1 MKQEIKFGTDGWRG
15 IVGFD
20 YTEEKIKIIS
30 SGICDY
36 LKDKHSLTQPEAP
49 AGGTEQKDIATDFA
63 SGGRDQEPYQNQSPN
78 QNQTPRPQ
86 EKTPK
91 VVVGYDTRFLS
102 DRFAKTAA
110 AIFFQN
116 GISTCLSDN
125 FVTTPALSKAVVDN
139 KADLGIMI
147 TASHNPFYYN
157 GYKIKGSYGGS
168 ATMDIVKPIE
178 DKVNAILNN
187 KEAAKFLSNN
197 NTLPDPQNSYAE
209 CDFLQNY
216 KKYVLSLVDT
226 DIIKK
231 NFNFPVVID
240 AMYGAGQGLC
250 REIYSELSSSEIIEI
265 HGYKNTSFGTIN
277 PEPIGN
283 NLNGAVK
290 TLKEKK
296 SMLAICLDGDGDR
309 IGAIGENGNF
319 VSSHHIFAILLK
331 YLVKY
336 NKLSGKVVKT
346 VSTSSI
352 IDRICAKYGL
362 ELLTRPIGF
371 KYISEEI
378 LAGGVIMGGEESG
391 GLWVNGYM
399 PERDGIFMGLKLIE
413 VLCRENK
420 SVNEVLKDIYNEFGY
435 FVYRRADYDI
445 DNTRKERLRDYL
457 SKNIPDILKTEMNS
471 KPVMIDGF
479 KYILKDGSWIMIRPS
494 GTEAVIRIYAESDTT
509 EKLDILHNYGKK
521 IMESV

>member
-20 YTEEKIKIIS
+20 YTEEKIRIIS
-30 SGICDY
+30 SGISDY
-36 LKDKHSLTQPEAP
+36 LWEKGNNLSQPENHGGREHKAASNDP
-49 AGGTEQKDIATDFA
+49 ANGHQDREQKHDHGD
-63 SGGRDQEPYQNQSPN
+63 S
-78 QNQTPRPQ
+78 PQ

-91 VVVGYDTRFLS
+91 VVIGYDTRFLS

-116 GISTCLSDN
+116 GIRTFLSDN

-139 KADLGIMI
+139 NADLGLMI
-147 TASHNPFYYN
+147 TASHNPYYYN
-157 GYKIKGSYGGS
+157 GYKIKGPYGGS

-178 DKVNAILNN
+178 DKVNVILNN

-197 NTLPDPQNSYAE
+197 NTPRDPQNNYAE

-216 KKYVLSLVDT
+216 KNYVLSLADT

-231 NFNFPVVID
+231 NFNFPIVID
-240 AMYGAGQGLC
+240 AMYGASQGLC
-250 REIYSELSSSEIIEI
+250 REIYNGLSSSEIIEI
-265 HGYKNTSFGTIN
+265 HGYKNASFGTIN
-277 PEPIGN
+277 PEPIGI
-283 NLNGAVK
+283 NLNSAVK

-391 GLWVNGYM
+391 GLWVNGYI

-435 FVYRRADYDI
+435 FVYRRADYEI
-445 DNTRKERLRDYL
+445 DNTKKELLRDYL
-457 SKNIPDILKTEMNS
+457 SKNVPDILKSEMNS
-471 KPVMIDGF
+471 KPVTIDGF

-509 EKLDILHNYGKK
+509 EKLDILHNYGKR

>member
-30 SGICDY
+30 SGISDY
-36 LKDKHSLTQPEAP
+36 LWEKYNISQSESPGSSE
-49 AGGTEQKDIATDFA
+49 EKDIPNDPSTCRQDKE
-63 SGGRDQEPYQNQSPN
+63 RRQNHGDCPL
-78 QNQTPRPQ
+78 

-91 VVVGYDTRFLS
+91 VVIGYDTRFLS

-110 AIFFQN
+110 VIFFQN
-116 GISTCLSDN
+116 GIRTCLSDN
-125 FVTTPALSKAVVDN
+125 FITTPALSKAVVDN
-139 KADLGIMI
+139 NADLGIMI
-147 TASHNPFYYN
+147 TASHNPYYYN
-157 GYKIKGSYGGS
+157 GYKIKGPYGGS
-168 ATMDIVKPIE
+168 ATMEIVKPIE

-197 NTLPDPQNSYAE
+197 NTPLDPQNSYTE

-216 KKYVLSLVDT
+216 KKYVLSLADT

-231 NFNFPVVID
+231 NFNFPIVID
-240 AMYGAGQGLC
+240 AMYGASQSLC
-250 REIYSELSSSEIIEI
+250 REIYSGLSSSEIIEI
-265 HGYKNTSFGTIN
+265 HGYKNASFGTIN

-283 NLNGAVK
+283 NLNSAVK

-309 IGAIGENGNF
+309 IGAIGENVNF
-319 VSSHHIFAILLK
+319 VISQHIFAILLK

-352 IDRICAKYGL
+352 IDRICLKYGL

-391 GLWVNGYM
+391 GLWVNGYI

-413 VLCRENK
+413 VLCREDK

-435 FVYRRADYDI
+435 FVYRRADYEI
-445 DNTRKERLRDYL
+445 DNTKKERLRDYL
-457 SKNIPDILKTEMNS
+457 SKNIPDILKAEMNS
-471 KPVMIDGF
+471 KPVTIDGF
-479 KYILKDGSWIMIRPS
+479 KYVLKDGSWIMIRPS

>member
-30 SGICDY
+30 SGISDY
-36 LKDKHSLTQPEAP
+36 LREKHSLPQRESS
-49 AGGTEQKDIATDFA
+49 GSREQKDISKD
-63 SGGRDQEPYQNQSPN
+63 SNQNQASSQNWAPN
-78 QNQTPRPQ
+78 QNHEPNLQ

-91 VVVGYDTRFLS
+91 VVIGYDTRFLS
-102 DRFAKTAA
+102 DRFARTAA
-110 AIFFQN
+110 AIFSQN
-116 GISTCLSDN
+116 GISTYLSDN
-125 FVTTPALSKAVVDN
+125 FITTPALSKAVVDN
-139 KADLGIMI
+139 KADLGVMI
-147 TASHNPFYYN
+147 TASHNPYYYN
-157 GYKIKGSYGGS
+157 GYKIKGPYGGS

-178 DKVNAILNN
+178 DKVNAVFNN
-187 KEAAKFLSNN
+187 KEAAKLLPNN
-197 NTLPDPQNSYAE
+197 NTPQDPQNSYTI
-209 CDFLQNY
+209 CDFLENY
-216 KKYVLSLVDT
+216 KKYVLSLADT
-226 DIIKK
+226 DVIKK

-250 REIYSELSSSEIIEI
+250 REIYKELSSSEIIEI
-265 HGYKNTSFGTIN
+265 HGHKNASFGTLN

-283 NLNGAVK
+283 NLSGAVK
-290 TLKEKK
+290 ILKEKK

-331 YLVKY
+331 YLVK
-336 NKLSGKVVKT
+336 NDKLSGKVVKT

-391 GLWVNGYM
+391 GLWVSGYI

-435 FVYRRADYDI
+435 FVYRRADYEI
-445 DNTRKERLRDYL
+445 DNTRKVRLRDYL
-457 SKNIPDILKTEMNS
+457 SKNIPDILKGEMNT
-471 KPVMIDGF
+471 KPVTIDGF
-479 KYILKDGSWIMIRPS
+479 KYVLKDGSWIMIRPS
-494 GTEAVIRIYAESDTT
+494 GTEAVIRIYAESDTN
-509 EKLDILHNYGKK
+509 EKLDILHNFGKK
-521 IMESV
+521 ILESV

>member
-30 SGICDY
+30 SGISDY
-36 LKDKHSLTQPEAP
+36 LREKYSLSQPEGP
-49 AGGTEQKDIATDFA
+49 ASREQKDTHENL
-63 SGGRDQEPYQNQSPN
+63 STGGQDNDRMQNQGNCS
-78 QNQTPRPQ
+78 Q

-91 VVVGYDTRFLS
+91 VVIGYDTRFLS

-116 GISTCLSDN
+116 GIGTYLSDN
-125 FVTTPALSKAVVDN
+125 FITTPALSKAVVDN
-139 KADLGIMI
+139 KADLGVMI
-147 TASHNPFYYN
+147 TASHNPYYYN
-157 GYKIKGSYGGS
+157 GYKIKGPYGGS
-168 ATMDIVKPIE
+168 ATMDIVKPLE
-178 DKVNAILNN
+178 DKVNAIFNN
-187 KEAAKFLSNN
+187 KEARSLPNN
-197 NTLPDPQNSYAE
+197 NIPRDPQNSYTE

-216 KKYVLSLVDT
+216 KKYVLSLADT
-226 DIIKK
+226 DVIKK

-250 REIYSELSSSEIIEI
+250 REIYKELSSSEIIEI
-265 HGYKNTSFGTIN
+265 HGHKNASFGTIN

-283 NLNGAVK
+283 NLNGAIK
-290 TLKEKK
+290 ILKEKK

-331 YLVKY
+331 YLVK
-336 NKLSGKVVKT
+336 NDKLSGKVVKT

-352 IDRICAKYGL
+352 IDRICTKYGL
-362 ELLTRPIGF
+362 ELLTKPIGF

-391 GLWVNGYM
+391 GLWVSGYM

-435 FVYRRADYDI
+435 FVYRRADYEI

-457 SKNIPDILKTEMNS
+457 SKNIPDILKAEMNS
-471 KPVMIDGF
+471 KPVTIDGF
-479 KYILKDGSWIMIRPS
+479 KYVLKDGSWIMIRPS
-494 GTEAVIRIYAESDTT
+494 GTEAVIRIYAESDTN
-509 EKLDILHNYGKK
+509 EKLDILHNFGRK

>member
-20 YTEEKIKIIS
+20 YTEEKIKTIS
-30 SGICDY
+30 SGISDY
-36 LKDKHSLTQPEAP
+36 LREKHKLAQPESP
-49 AGGTEQKDIATDFA
+49 GSGEQKDTYKDL
-63 SGGRDQEPYQNQSPN
+63 STGSPDKDRVQNQGN
-78 QNQTPRPQ
+78 YPQ
-86 EKTPK
+86 EKIPK
-91 VVVGYDTRFLS
+91 VVIGYDTRFLS

-116 GISTCLSDN
+116 GIMTYLADN
-125 FVTTPALSKAVVDN
+125 FVTTPALSKAVIDN
-139 KADLGIMI
+139 KADLGVMI
-147 TASHNPFYYN
+147 TASHNPYYYN
-157 GYKIKGSYGGS
+157 GYKIKGPYGGS
-168 ATMDIVKPIE
+168 ATMDIIKPIE
-178 DKVNAILNN
+178 EKVNAIFNN
-187 KEAAKFLSNN
+187 KEAAKFLPNSNAFQ
-197 NTLPDPQNSYAE
+197 DPQNSYTE
-209 CDFLQNY
+209 CDFLENY
-216 KKYVLSLVDT
+216 KKYVLSLADT
-226 DIIKK
+226 DVIKK
-231 NFNFPVVID
+231 NFNFPIVID

-250 REIYSELSSSEIIEI
+250 KEIYKELSSSEIIEI
-265 HGYKNTSFGTIN
+265 HGHKNASFGTIN

-283 NLNGAVK
+283 NLNGVVK
-290 TLKEKK
+290 ILKEKK

-331 YLVKY
+331 YLVKN
-336 NKLSGKVVKT
+336 NKLTGKVVKT

-352 IDRICAKYGL
+352 IDRICTKYGL
-362 ELLTRPIGF
+362 ELLIRPIGF
-371 KYISEEI
+371 KYISEEV

-435 FVYRRADYDI
+435 FVYRRADYEI
-445 DNTRKERLRDYL
+445 DNARKERLRDYL
-457 SKNIPDILKTEMNS
+457 SKNIPDILKAEMNS

-479 KYILKDGSWIMIRPS
+479 KYVLKDGSWIMIRPS
-494 GTEAVIRIYAESDTT
+494 GTEAIIRVYAESDTN
-509 EKLDILHNYGKK
+509 EKLDILHNFGKK

>member
-30 SGICDY
+30 SGISDY
-36 LKDKHSLTQPEAP
+36 LKEKNRLSQPENFVSR
-49 AGGTEQKDIATDFA
+49 EQKDIPRDLLAGSPDE
-63 SGGRDQEPYQNQSPN
+63 GGMQDQGRRSQV
-78 QNQTPRPQ
+78 
-86 EKTPK
+86 KAPK
-91 VVVGYDTRFLS
+91 VIIGYDTRFLS

-110 AIFFQN
+110 ATFFQN
-116 GISTCLSDN
+116 GIGTYLSDN
-125 FVTTPALSKAVVDN
+125 FITTPALSKAVVDN
-139 KADLGIMI
+139 NADLGVMI
-147 TASHNPFYYN
+147 TASHNPYYYN
-157 GYKIKGSYGGS
+157 GYKIKGPYGGS

-178 DKVNAILNN
+178 DKVNVIFNN
-187 KEAAKFLSNN
+187 KEAKFLPNS
-197 NTLPDPQNSYAE
+197 NTLQDPQNSYTE
-209 CDFLQNY
+209 CDFLENY
-216 KKYVLSLVDT
+216 KKYVLSLADT
-226 DIIKK
+226 DVMKK
-231 NFNFPVVID
+231 NFNFPIIID

-250 REIYSELSSSEIIEI
+250 RDIYKELSSSEIIEI
-265 HGYKNTSFGTIN
+265 HGHKNASFGTIN

-290 TLKEKK
+290 ILKEKK
-296 SMLAICLDGDGDR
+296 SMLAVCLDGDGDR

-331 YLVKY
+331 YLVKN

-352 IDRICAKYGL
+352 VDRICAKYNL
-362 ELLTRPIGF
+362 ELLVRPIGF

-391 GLWVNGYM
+391 GLWLHGYM
-399 PERDGIFMGLKLIE
+399 PERDGIYMGLKLIE
-413 VLCRENK
+413 VLCSENK

-435 FVYRRADYDI
+435 FVYKRADYEI
-445 DNTRKERLRDYL
+445 DNIRKERLRDYL
-457 SKNIPDILKTEMNS
+457 SKNIPDILKAEMNT
-471 KPVMIDGF
+471 KPVTIDGF
-479 KYILKDGSWIMIRPS
+479 KYVLKDGSWIMIRPS
-494 GTEAVIRIYAESDTT
+494 GTEAVIRIYAESDTN
-509 EKLDILHNYGKK
+509 EKLDILHNFGKR